1 MLRMLRRLGQYLFCL
16 MFIGIGLV
24 VAVVFDR
31 DEAPWWAGP
40 IFAAVGTLLLVVF
53 FLVNRWRDRR
63 NAILEH
69 GVDGRGLV
77 TEVKPTAQWES
88 NDVRHFRMTMTIE
101 VPGRA
106 PYTATARQP
115 YHRTRWDRIRPGLV
129 VPVRVHPGDPARV
142 MVATD
147 WLNNP
152 SRKPEPS

>member
-1 MLRMLRRLGQYLFCL
+1 MLRMLRRIGQYMLCL
-16 MFIGIGLV
+16 MFVGIGLGV
-24 VAVVFDR
+24 SVVFDR
-31 DEAPWWAGP
+31 DDERWWAGP
-40 IFAAVGTLLLVVF
+40 ASVGAGVLLIVVF
-53 FLVNRWRDRR
+53 FSINRWRDRR
-63 NAILEH
+63 NEILAH

-77 TEVKPTAQWES
+77 TGVKPTARWES

-106 PYTATARQP
+106 PYTAAALQP

-129 VPVRVHPGDPARV
+129 VPVRVHPQDPTHV

-152 SRKPEPS
+152 SLKPEPS